1 MKTLNTRRIIT
12 ATIGGVALIISAI
25 SLVAAF
31 GAPRAHTSQ
40 EIPRITTKLEAGLET
55 TAAGAVRSRRN
66 PDAAGTVD
74 AGKKPRPGPDAATP
88 RITSP
93 IASPSAP
100 GATADSSGDEATH
113 REVVSP
119 RVRESTDS
127 DDDDHETEDRDG
139 RSGTSRSGHAEDGA
153 GE

>member
-12 ATIGGVALIISAI
+12 ATTSGVALIISAI

-74 AGKKPRPGPDAATP
+74 ARKRPRPGPDAARP
-88 RITSP
+88 P
-93 IASPSAP
+93 IASPPGS
-100 GATADSSGDEATH
+100 GATADSSGDEATG

-127 DDDDHETEDRDG
+127 DDDDHDTEDADG
-139 RSGTSRSGHAEDGA
+139 RSGTGRSGDAEDGA
-153 GE
+153 EE